1 LIHWPGSAKIFK
13 KKETVI
19 QIIIHT
25 SIILVIT
32 MGKNE
37 SGNLNIL
44 NSVMQTNAVCASN
57 LLLLSI
63 SKKVVNETNVTLN
76 FKFKFMD

>member
-1 LIHWPGSAKIFK
+1 
-13 KKETVI
+13 
-19 QIIIHT
+19 
-25 SIILVIT
+25 